1 MVPVSGG
8 EAATSPRS
16 SFLRI
21 VSGAGLLT
29 SARVAGDLASAVLF
43 IVISRA
49 FGVEGTGLYAYAFA
63 VAQIAHL
70 IVDFGMM
77 DYGMRE
83 YASAEGADR
92 RRILANALGIQCAL
106 LAAVAAGI
114 WLYLIVTGASAEAA
128 TLVWLLTAYLVLFHF
143 ALMLFIPPI
152 TAQRMGGPALAELC
166 FRVGGTCVAVALV
179 AWAGTGL
186 ASSLAVLPIAAFLMV
201 VVATV
206 IARRFNGPIGLGLD
220 RARAP
225 AMLRASTTFAGSSL
239 IAGLLAKVGLILLTF
254 FEGTAAAGI
263 FATGLKLLDL
273 GMAPLLFLGIAV
285 YPRLAGS
292 FGKDQ
297 DDLAYIA
304 EQFVRLSL
312 VLGSLVLWGMVFVV
326 PPILPL
332 LLGPDFAA
340 AGPAVQL
347 TGVLALFTALD
358 LAAAR
363 LLWSLRL
370 QGRRLRI
377 QAIGVVANVTLNLV
391 LIPTAGVMGAI
402 AAAIL
407 TLGLM
412 LALALRPIIGQLPP
426 GCCSGIGRSCL
437 LPAVAVAVTGLA
449 VVMLQLS
456 PWLAAPATLVAFL
469 LASFVSGLVGIA
481 QLRSFAR

>member
-1 MVPVSGG
+1 MAPSLKA
-8 EAATSPRS
+8 EAAAAGGPT
-16 SFLRI
+16 FLRI

-63 VAQIAHL
+63 VAHIAHL

-83 YASAEGADR
+83 YASAEGPAR

-106 LAAVAAGI
+106 LAVVATGL

-128 TLVWLLTAYLVLFHF
+128 TLVWLLSAYLVFFNF

-152 TAQRMGGPALAELC
+152 TAQRMSGPALAELC
-166 FRVGGTCVAVALV
+166 CRVGGTLVAVALV
-179 AWAGTGL
+179 AWAGAGL
-186 ASSLAVLPIAAFLMV
+186 ATSLMALPMAAALMV
-201 VVATV
+201 VAAII
-206 IARRFNGPIGLGLD
+206 IARRFNGPIDLGLD
-220 RARAP
+220 RTLAAT
-225 AMLRASTTFAGSSL
+225 MLRAATTFAGSSL

-254 FEGTAAAGI
+254 FEGTAATGI

-285 YPRLAGS
+285 YPRLASS
-292 FGKDQ
+292 FGKDH
-297 DDLAYIA
+297 DDLTHIA

-332 LLGPDFAA
+332 LLGLNFAA

-347 TGVLALFTALD
+347 TGVLALLTALD

-370 QGRRLRI
+370 QGHRLRI
-377 QAIGVVANVTLNLV
+377 QAIGLVANITFNLV
-391 LIPTAGVMGAI
+391 LIPMLGAI
-402 AAAIL
+402 GAIMAAIL

-412 LALALRPIIGQLPP
+412 LALALKPISEQLPSE
-426 GCCSGIGRSCL
+426 CWRRIGWACL
-437 LPAVAVAVTGLA
+437 LPAAAFAVSGVI

-456 PWLAAPATLVAFL
+456 PWLAAPATLFAFL
-469 LASFVSGLVGIA
+469 LASFVSGLAGIA
-481 QLRSFAR
+481 QLRRFAR